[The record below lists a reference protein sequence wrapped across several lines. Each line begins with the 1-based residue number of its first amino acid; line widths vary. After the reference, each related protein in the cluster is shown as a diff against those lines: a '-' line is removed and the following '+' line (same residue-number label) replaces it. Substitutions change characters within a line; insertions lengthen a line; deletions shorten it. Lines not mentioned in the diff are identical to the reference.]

1 MGSVCSPRKALG
13 VAALA
18 LVSLG
23 LSRPAQAQT
32 SHYALIVAGASGE
45 EQYATMHREW
55 VDSLVGALRGKLGFD
70 AAHLVILTETPQ
82 AGEAVSNAANVKAAL
97 QKLAPLVKKDDQ
109 LFVMLIGHGS
119 GSGADAKFNLV
130 GPDLTAAE
138 WNALLKPVLGRVA
151 FVNASSASAGF
162 LKTLA
167 APERVVITATNSP
180 AQVYHPMFAQAFIEA
195 LTSGAADL
203 DKNDRISLW
212 EAFVYASKLVE
223 QHYQRAGTLATEH
236 AVLDDSGDGVGR
248 DASAKTTGVTLASL
262 TYLDLPAATRSADP
276 AIQALIDRREALNKQ
291 IDDLRRAQTTMPAA
305 EFEQQFEKLALE
317 LAQVSAE
324 IRKKGG
330 S

>member
-1 MGSVCSPRKALG
+1 
-13 VAALA
+13 
-18 LVSLG
+18 
-23 LSRPAQAQT
+23 
-32 SHYALIVAGASGE
+32 
-45 EQYATMHREW
+45 
-55 VDSLVGALRGKLGFD
+55 VGGQPGGKLGFD